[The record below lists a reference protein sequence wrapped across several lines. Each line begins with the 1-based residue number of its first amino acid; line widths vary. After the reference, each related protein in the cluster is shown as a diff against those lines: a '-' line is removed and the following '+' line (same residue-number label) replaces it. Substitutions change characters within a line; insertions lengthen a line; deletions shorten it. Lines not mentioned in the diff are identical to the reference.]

1 MGVLASLTGRSGQI
15 PSFLWALAFLL
26 LSGVAGWKGTSG
38 VLKSA
43 GSVYGWTHSH
53 PGQILRTPFFSKQGV
68 SKEGISTNGSF

>member
-43 GSVYGWTHSH
+43 GSVYGWTHS
-53 PGQILRTPFFSKQGV
+53 PPWADLKDTLLLQARSVKGR
-68 SKEGISTNGSF
+68 N